1 MMCARCRPR
10 CLAIA
15 CVLLCLASWIA
26 ASPALAHKFG
36 GPNDPCERK
45 IGSALIHITLY
56 QPEFD
61 PDAEYCD
68 VIPREGNTVLVVDT
82 MGDVL
87 RRVPIGVQVFAI
99 DGSGTRELVLA
110 IPPTVYRRGV
120 VDTQVNLA
128 EGRRYVATVS
138 ISSESG
144 GGATTYSFHILV
156 RAWYR
161 ALVLPG
167 LMVLGVLALVAIS
180 VIRYRWSLAPSERR
194 FRRSTAVALIVS
206 AMIVTAAIVSGCHRS
221 SGASRALPDVQ
232 LIDDH
237 GHPVALKS
245 LKGKVVLIDFVHIG
259 CPGVCDTLINKFGQI
274 ADQIGPE
281 LGKGVVLVSVT
292 NDPVHDRPDGLL
304 KLARDRQ
311 ADMSGWL
318 FLTGNAADVNRVI
331 TAFGIDN
338 RPLPDGSPNHI
349 SRVFMLGPDLHQQ
362 REYPGMAMDS
372 HSVALELMNE
382 VSRGGA

>member
-1 MMCARCRPR
+1 MNDASARSPSFIVFMCVFVCSSI
-10 CLAIA
+10 CIA
-15 CVLLCLASWIA
+15 SRAN
-26 ASPALAHKFG
+26 AHKFG

-68 VIPREGNTVLVVDT
+68 AIPREGNTVLVVDT
-82 MGDVL
+82 MGDIL
-87 RRVPIGVQVFAI
+87 RRVAIGVQIFAV
-99 DGSGTRELVLA
+99 DTNGAKQVVLA
-110 IPPTVYRRGV
+110 IPPTIYRRGV

-138 ISSESG
+138 I
-144 GGATTYSFHILV
+144 GAENGLGQTTYSFPILV

-167 LMVLGVLALVAIS
+167 LLVLGVLALVAIS
-180 VIRYRWSLAPSERR
+180 VIRYHRSQAPSARRLRRSLAA
-194 FRRSTAVALIVS
+194 TLIVS
-206 AMIVTAAIVSGCHRS
+206 AMILTGAITAGCHRS
-221 SGASRALPDVQ
+221 TTATRVLPDVH

-237 GHPVALKS
+237 GQPVALES

-274 ADQIGPE
+274 ADQIRPE
-281 LGKGVVLVSVT
+281 LGTRVVLVSVS
-292 NDPVHDRPDGLL
+292 NDPVHDRPDLLL

-311 ADMSGWL
+311 ADMTGWL

-331 TAFGIDN
+331 AAFGIDN
-338 RPLPDGSPNHI
+338 HPLPDGSPNHI
-349 SRVFMLGPDLHQQ
+349 SRVFMLGPDLRQQ
-362 REYPGMAMDS
+362 REYAGMAM
-372 HSVALELMNE
+372 HSRAVATDIMNE